1 MLQPL
6 LYYAPALPSRPPAG
20 GPSCKSPFPNSS
32 PTRWTSAASAQ
43 AAAHLETIG
52 LDPRQALR
60 LALEV
65 IVEQRREIATLTENA
80 EEAWSGHV
88 DLATAVERWR
98 AKHPDADPEEEL
110 AAILEDN
117 PPFVWW

>member
-1 MLQPL
+1 MQVAIPELVTD
-6 LYYAPALPSRPPAG
+6 ALDFRGERAG
-20 GPSCKSPFPNSS
+20 
-32 PTRWTSAASAQ
+32 Q

-52 LDPRQALR
+52 LHPRQALR